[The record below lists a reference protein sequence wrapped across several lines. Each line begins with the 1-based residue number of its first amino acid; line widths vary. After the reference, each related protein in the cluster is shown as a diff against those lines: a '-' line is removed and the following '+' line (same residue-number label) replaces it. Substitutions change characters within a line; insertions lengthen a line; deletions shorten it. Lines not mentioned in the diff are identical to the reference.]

1 MHRRPRTH
9 EPDRVLSPP
18 AVLARRTG
26 IRAQWMIVGAV
37 CALVPLGACDVPT
50 GPAELPRRVDLIAEG
65 VFGRESLRW
74 FIPDSAG
81 AGTMDPLLDG
91 PRIYF
96 DRHPWVSPSGV
107 LLGGAELRA
116 LDRSS
121 GALLWKRPIITANN
135 AALAG
140 DRVGAV
146 WGSLATAA
154 RVSGANPRDYSYG
167 PTSLSGNVVS
177 DGTRFY
183 VGTHDG
189 HVLAVD
195 PTGTTAWD
203 RGLAG
208 GPSTPVFGLA
218 LSGDALAVTLK
229 HFRRSAAESDS
240 AIVALLDRATGASRW
255 RVRLAGASGD
265 AAVVERP
272 VITSGLVVAVTEQH
286 DVYALDEE
294 SGAIRWQ
301 KSVQYGSSLQRSSG
315 LSACDGMVVVAT
327 GDMGVTALDAIAG
340 TERWRVRDL
349 GAGPLRRLECSHG
362 TVLAVGSGPA
372 MHVLDARTG
381 TVRVRYPRRAPDA
394 ARGFYIVS
402 ATRDETSLYVG
413 TSYGF
418 AKVSAP

>member
-1 MHRRPRTH
+1 M
-9 EPDRVLSPP
+9 L
-18 AVLARRTG
+18 
-26 IRAQWMIVGAV
+26 GAI

-50 GPAELPRRVDLIAEG
+50 GPAELPRRAGLIAEG

-91 PRIYF
+91 PRVYF
-96 DRHPWVSPSGV
+96 GREAWSSPSGAR
-107 LLGGAELRA
+107 LGPPGLRA

-121 GALLWKRPIITANN
+121 GAPLWKRTVISAIN

-146 WGSLATAA
+146 WGSLATAGRA
-154 RVSGANPRDYSYG
+154 SGAHPRDYSYG

-183 VGTHDG
+183 LGTHDG

-195 PTGTTAWD
+195 PTGATAWD

-229 HFRRSAAESDS
+229 HFRRSAAEGDS
-240 AIVALLDRATGASRW
+240 AVVALLDRATGAPRW
-255 RVRLAGASGD
+255 RVVLAGD
-265 AAVVERP
+265 AGAVQRP
-272 VITSGLVVAVTEQH
+272 VITSGVVIAVTEKH
-286 DVYALDEE
+286 EVFALDQE
-294 SGAIRWQ
+294 SGAVRWQ
-301 KSVQYGSSLQRSSG
+301 KSVHYSSSLDRSDG

-327 GDMGVTALDAIAG
+327 GDMGATALDASTG

-349 GAGPLRRLECSHG
+349 GAGPLRHLECSHG
-362 TVLAVGSGPA
+362 TVLALGSGPA

-381 TVRVRYPRRAPDA
+381 TVRARYPRRIPDA
-394 ARGFYIVS
+394 ARGFFFAS

-418 AKVSAP
+418 AKVAAP

>member
-1 MHRRPRTH
+1 
-9 EPDRVLSPP
+9 
-18 AVLARRTG
+18 
-26 IRAQWMIVGAV
+26 MILGAV
-37 CALVPLGACDVPT
+37 CSLVPLSACDAPT

-96 DRHPWVSPSGV
+96 DREEWVSPSGK
-107 LLGGAELRA
+107 LLGLRDLRA

-121 GALLWKRPIITANN
+121 GALLWKRPIISAIN

-140 DRVGAV
+140 DRVGVV
-146 WGSLATAA
+146 WGSLATAK
-154 RVSGANPRDYSYG
+154 RVSGAEPRDYSYG

-189 HVLAVD
+189 HVLAMD
-195 PTGTTAWD
+195 PTGTIAWD

-218 LSGDALAVTLK
+218 LSGDVLAVTLK
-229 HFRRSAAESDS
+229 HFRRSAAEGDS
-240 AIVALLDRATGASRW
+240 AIVALLDRATGALRW
-255 RVRLAGASGD
+255 RVGLAGASGD
-265 AAVVERP
+265 AAVVQRP
-272 VITSGLVVAVTEQH
+272 VITTGLVVAVTEQH
-286 DVYALDEE
+286 DVHALDQE
-294 SGAIRWQ
+294 SGAVRWQ
-301 KSVQYGSSLQRSSG
+301 KSVQYGSSLDPSRG
-315 LSACDGMVVVAT
+315 LSACGGLVVVAT
-327 GDMGVTALDAIAG
+327 GDMGLTALDATSG

-362 TVLAVGSGPA
+362 TVLAHGYGPA
-372 MHVLDARTG
+372 MHVFDARTG
-381 TVRVRYPRRAPDA
+381 TVRARYPRRMPDA
-394 ARGFYIVS
+394 ARGFFITS
-402 ATRDETSLYVG
+402 ATRDETALYVG

-418 AKVSAP
+418 AKVAAP